1 MRLSAQESNSLTRN
15 GLNEETMDGDGGIEE
30 AAKSSSHFTYSP
42 STPDTTNVVADG
54 TCEAQPC

>member
-1 MRLSAQESNSLTRN
+1 
-15 GLNEETMDGDGGIEE
+15 MDDDGGREE